1 MIEHAVVIVG
11 AGLAAA
17 NVASTLREAGDLR
30 PVTIIGDEGQRPYE
44 RPGLSKSVLQGTQEP
59 ESLYVH
65 HADWYDQHDV
75 QTRFDDPAQ
84 SIDLAERTVRLA
96 SGESVDYADLV
107 IATGAR
113 PRTLDVS
120 GVGLPGVHTLR
131 RIPDC
136 LALSNCS
143 GA

>member
-59 ESLYVH
+59 ESLVC
-65 HADWYDQHDV
+65 A
-75 QTRFDDPAQ
+75 
-84 SIDLAERTVRLA
+84 
-96 SGESVDYADLV
+96 
-107 IATGAR
+107 
-113 PRTLDVS
+113 PR
-120 GVGLPGVHTLR
+120 
-131 RIPDC
+131 
-136 LALSNCS
+136 
-143 GA
+143 